1 MCKKIFFFVHNDSRE
16 CHNSHLNVMTLPR
29 LNLSFRSRIG
39 QVFFAGLL
47 QNFMQIF
54 GGFPACHRQI
64 HQQII
69 SAVAWSGSG
78 NFAFVS
84 GNEAESFLHQRQNV
98 A

>member
-54 GGFPACHRQI
+54 GGFPACHSSRVEWLRELRLRIRQ
-64 HQQII
+64 
-69 SAVAWSGSG
+69 
-78 NFAFVS
+78 
-84 GNEAESFLHQRQNV
+84 
-98 A
+98 